1 MSDPSQSHWEQAK
14 RVLRYL
20 KGTAESVLM
29 YGGAPS
35 SKVVG
40 WSDSDYASDIGER
53 RSRTGYV
60 FMLNG
65 AAVSWK
71 SQRQQTV
78 ALSTAEA
85 EYMAL
90 TAATQEAM
98 FLKQLLHEIHQDS
111 GSPVTIH
118 EDNQSCIALSKNSM
132 TTGRSKHMD
141 VRYHFC
147 REKVESGD
155 IEVQYCATEN
165 MLADVLT
172 KPLVSARHGKLCNA
186 IMGLPA

>member
-1 MSDPSQSHWEQAK
+1 MLERFNMMDCKLVGSPMAVDALNKCVETSTSKLHPGLVPYQSFIGSLLYAYVSTRPDITMAVSHFSRYLSDPSQSHYLEPAK

-20 KGTAESVLM
+20 KGTADSVLM
-29 YGGAPS
+29 YGGAS
-35 SKVVG
+35 SPKVIG

-65 AAVSWK
+65 APVSWK

-98 FLKQLLHEIHQDS
+98 F
-111 GSPVTIH
+111 
-118 EDNQSCIALSKNSM
+118 
-132 TTGRSKHMD
+132 
-141 VRYHFC
+141 
-147 REKVESGD
+147 
-155 IEVQYCATEN
+155 
-165 MLADVLT
+165 
-172 KPLVSARHGKLCNA
+172 
-186 IMGLPA
+186 

>member
-1 MSDPSQSHWEQAK
+1 MSDPSHSHWEQAK

-20 KGTAESVLM
+20 KGTADSVLM

-35 SKVVG
+35 SKLVG
-40 WSDSDYASDIGER
+40 WSDSEYASDIGER

-78 ALSTAEA
+78 ALSTAET

-98 FLKQLLHEIHQDS
+98 FLKQLLHEFHKDS
-111 GSPVTIH
+111 GSPITIH
-118 EDNQSCIALSKNSM
+118 EGNQ
-132 TTGRSKHMD
+132 
-141 VRYHFC
+141 
-147 REKVESGD
+147 
-155 IEVQYCATEN
+155 
-165 MLADVLT
+165 
-172 KPLVSARHGKLCNA
+172 KLFRTQQE
-186 IMGLPA
+186 

>member
-1 MSDPSQSHWEQAK
+1 
-14 RVLRYL
+14 
-20 KGTAESVLM
+20 M

-40 WSDSDYASDIGER
+40 WSDSDYASDVGER

-65 AAVSWK
+65 AAMSWK

-78 ALSTAEA
+78 AMSTAKA

-90 TAATQEAM
+90 IAATQEAM
-98 FLKQLLHEIHQDS
+98 CLKQLLHEFHQ
-111 GSPVTIH
+111 GSRSAITIH

-132 TTGRSKHMD
+132 TTGRSKHTV
-141 VRYHFC
+141 VRYYFC
-147 REKVESGD
+147 REKVESGGT
-155 IEVQYCATEN
+155 EVQ
-165 MLADVLT
+165 
-172 KPLVSARHGKLCNA
+172 
-186 IMGLPA
+186 